1 MHASAATAGRVF
13 QGVDARVP
21 PGPWDVIVVGAG
33 IYGLPAAY
41 FLATQRRARVLV
53 LEDNAIPG
61 ECITVNTG
69 GIIRRA

>member
-1 MHASAATAGRVF
+1 MGASAAPVGRVF
-13 QGVDARVP
+13 QGADARVP

-41 FLATQRRARVLV
+41 FLARQQRARVLV
-53 LEDNAIPG
+53 LEDNAIRG

-69 GIIRRA
+69 GIRRRA